1 MRKNLLGAASASVL
15 TAVLAIG
22 LAHSASAATV
32 LATTSGP
39 LAFNQNSESGS
50 ITVTGFNPALGT
62 LNSVTIT
69 ESGTETLNVSATDIG
84 ASGTSASYSN
94 VAASGNL
101 TLATATPSA
110 FNISQ
115 TLNTPA
121 ATGTI
126 NGGQVKLVATS
137 GPVGIT
143 GTQTLSAPANNL
155 SQYIGGSTNY
165 LVSLSN
171 TASQSGV
178 CSNPVFCG
186 TSVSGNVGITVVY
199 NYTAPVVPPPPSVP
213 EPASLALLGAGL
225 IGIGAIRRRRRA

>member
-32 LATTSGP
+32 TATTSGP
-39 LAFNQNSESGS
+39 LTFNQNSESGS

-84 ASGTSASYSN
+84 AAGTTASYSN

-137 GPVGIT
+137 GAVGIT
-143 GTQTLSAPANNL
+143 GTQTLSAPATNL

-199 NYTAPVVPPPPSVP
+199 NYTAPVVPSVP